1 LRANEGIHLTS
12 ICYSKFA
19 EQLRNTIK
27 AKIVLCRLLSGKAAA
42 MLFVIFGA
50 AAGAVLALRR
60 YTVFALVPVSV
71 LFAAAAIVTGSG
83 HDPRTIVVE
92 ILGAVASPQFGY
104 LAASSAAAYLRATRS
119 SKLLQSMQAAIRQ
132 ELGTAFEVPRSLPPE
147 LAILLTKL
155 QHA

>member
-1 LRANEGIHLTS
+1 
-12 ICYSKFA
+12 
-19 EQLRNTIK
+19 
-27 AKIVLCRLLSGKAAA
+27 
-42 MLFVIFGA
+42 
-50 AAGAVLALRR
+50 
-60 YTVFALVPVSV
+60 
-71 LFAAAAIVTGSG
+71 VTGSG